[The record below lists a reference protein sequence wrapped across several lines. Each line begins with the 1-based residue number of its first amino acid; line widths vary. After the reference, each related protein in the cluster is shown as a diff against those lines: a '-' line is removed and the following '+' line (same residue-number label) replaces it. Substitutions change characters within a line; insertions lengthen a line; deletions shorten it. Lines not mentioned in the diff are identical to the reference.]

1 MFIRELNSNAL
12 FKMSRMHKIEDLLHK
27 EIASIIVTRIDN
39 QDVKNTVTIT
49 DIKVS
54 KDIRSAIVYFTTL
67 KNDFKKIEKIMNTL
81 KPTIK
86 FYLSKNVHLKRIPD
100 FKFIFDDT
108 VIKGQKI
115 NKLLNSLK

>member
-1 MFIRELNSNAL
+1 MY
-12 FKMSRMHKIEDLLHK
+12 KIEDLLHK

-54 KDIRSAIVYFTTL
+54 RDIRNAIVYFTTL
-67 KNDFKKIEKIMNTL
+67 KSDFKKIEKIMNML

-86 FYLSKNVHLKRIPD
+86 FYLSKSVHLKRIPD

-108 VIKGQKI
+108 VLKGQKI

>member
-1 MFIRELNSNAL
+1 
-12 FKMSRMHKIEDLLHK
+12 MSRMHKIEDLLHK

-54 KDIRSAIVYFTTL
+54 KDIRSAVVYFTTL
-67 KNDFKKIEKIMNTL
+67 KNDFKKVEKIMNTL

-115 NKLLNSLK
+115 NTLLNSLK

>member
-1 MFIRELNSNAL
+1 
-12 FKMSRMHKIEDLLHK
+12 MSRMHKIEDLLHK

-54 KDIRSAIVYFTTL
+54 RDIRSAIVYFTTL
-67 KNDFKKIEKIMNTL
+67 KNDIKKIEKIMNTL
-81 KPTIK
+81 KPIIK

-100 FKFIFDDT
+100 LKFIFDDT

-115 NKLLNSLK
+115 NRLLNSLK

>member
-1 MFIRELNSNAL
+1 
-12 FKMSRMHKIEDLLHK
+12 MHKIEDLLHK

-67 KNDFKKIEKIMNTL
+67 KNDFKTVEKIMNTL

-115 NKLLNSLK
+115 NTLLNSLK

>member
-1 MFIRELNSNAL
+1 
-12 FKMSRMHKIEDLLHK
+12 MSRMNKIEDLLHK

-39 QDVKNTVTIT
+39 PDIKNTVTIT

-67 KNDFKKIEKIMNTL
+67 IKNYKKVEKLINDV

-86 FYLSKNVHLKRIPD
+86 YYLSKNVHLKRIPD
-100 FKFIFDDT
+100 IKFVFDDT
-108 VIKGQKI
+108 VIKGQRI
-115 NKLLNSLK
+115 SKLLDSLR

>member
-1 MFIRELNSNAL
+1 MN
-12 FKMSRMHKIEDLLHK
+12 KIEDLLHK

-39 QDVKNTVTIT
+39 PDIKNTVTIT

-67 KNDFKKIEKIMNTL
+67 IKNYKKVEKLINDV

-86 FYLSKNVHLKRIPD
+86 YYLSKNVHLKRIPD
-100 FKFIFDDT
+100 IKFVFDDT
-108 VIKGQKI
+108 VIKGQRI
-115 NKLLNSLK
+115 SKLLDSLR

>member
-1 MFIRELNSNAL
+1 
-12 FKMSRMHKIEDLLHK
+12 MHKIEDLLHK
-27 EIASIIVTRIDN
+27 EIASIIISRIDN

-67 KNDFKKIEKIMNTL
+67 KNDFKKIEKMMNII

-86 FYLSKNVHLKRIPD
+86 HYLSKNVHLKRIPD
-100 FKFIFDDT
+100 LKFIFDDT

>member
-1 MFIRELNSNAL
+1 
-12 FKMSRMHKIEDLLHK
+12 MSRINKIEDLLHK

-67 KNDFKKIEKIMNTL
+67 KNNFKKIEKIMNAL

-100 FKFIFDDT
+100 FRFIFDDT

>member
-1 MFIRELNSNAL
+1 
-12 FKMSRMHKIEDLLHK
+12 MSRMHKIEDLLHK

-39 QDVKNTVTIT
+39 QDIKNTVTIT

-67 KNDFKKIEKIMNTL
+67 KNDYKKIEKIMNTL
-81 KPTIK
+81 KPVIK

-108 VIKGQKI
+108 LIKAQKI
-115 NKLLNSLK
+115 NTLLNSLK

>member
-1 MFIRELNSNAL
+1 
-12 FKMSRMHKIEDLLHK
+12 MSRMNKIEDLLHK

-67 KNDFKKIEKIMNTL
+67 KNDFKKVEKIMNTL

-115 NKLLNSLK
+115 NTLLDSLK

>member
-1 MFIRELNSNAL
+1 
-12 FKMSRMHKIEDLLHK
+12 MHKIEDLLHK
-27 EIASIIVTRIDN
+27 EIANIIVTRIDN

-54 KDIRSAIVYFTTL
+54 KDIRNAIVYFTTL
-67 KNDFKKIEKIMNTL
+67 KSDFQKIEIVMNTL
-81 KPTIK
+81 IPTIK
-86 FYLSKNVHLKRIPD
+86 LYLSKSVHLKRIPD
-100 FKFIFDDT
+100 LKFIFDDT